1 MELKSIVYK
10 PKQQRSQKDHYLRVP
25 LHVARLI
32 TGHGIE
38 GDAKGGHPK
47 RQLNVLSAE
56 TLTELAAEGYQ
67 IAPGQLGEQLV
78 ISGIRVETLP
88 SGTILQIG
96 ESARIEILKLREG
109 CDRFEVIQHKTSYD
123 GRLGMMARV
132 VMDGTIA
139 IGDPVVIV
147 REPIQA

>member
-10 PKQQRSQKDHYLRVP
+10 PKGQKNQKDHYLRVP
-25 LHVARLI
+25 LQVARLM

-47 RQLNVLSAE
+47 RQLNILSAE
-56 TLTELAAEGYQ
+56 TITALAAEGYQ

-78 ISGIRVETLP
+78 ISGITVENLAK
-88 SGTILQIG
+88 GTILQIG
-96 ESARIEILKLREG
+96 ESAQIEILALREG
-109 CDRFEVIQHKTSYD
+109 CDRFESIQHQTTHE

-132 VMDGTIA
+132 ITDGTIA
-139 IGDPVVIV
+139 IGDPVVIMPQ
-147 REPIQA
+147 PISV